1 MGNILDRERK
11 IAQLQKKLKKE
22 IYKKDRESRKR
33 KKYILGHIL
42 LNEMKDDD
50 ELRQKINTILSKKIL
65 HSKDR
70 ELFELPMFKNQ
81 LIIDNTKRRIYI
93 V

>member
-11 IAQLQKKLKKE
+11 IAHLQEKLKKE
-22 IYKKDRESRKR
+22 MYKKDRESRKR

-42 LNEMKDDD
+42 LSEMKDNY
-50 ELRQKINTILSKKIL
+50 ELRQTINNILSKKIL

-70 ELFELPMFKNQ
+70 ELFELPLFKNQ
-81 LIIDNTKRRIYI
+81 LVIDNTTRRIYI

>member
-11 IAQLQKKLKKE
+11 IAQLQEKLRKE
-22 IYKKDRESRKR
+22 MYKKDRESRKR

-42 LNEMKDDD
+42 LSEMKDDD
-50 ELRQKINTILSKKIL
+50 ELRQTINTILSKKIL

-70 ELFELPMFKNQ
+70 ELFELPLFKNQ
-81 LIIDNTKRRIYI
+81 LVIDNTTRRIYI